1 MKVLRYMIKGIFPIA
16 WFLFLTM
23 LACHICIIDGEID
36 WLRVMLV
43 YGIPYGIPYMIFY
56 VPRWAGIS
64 GGIAVLAVEAIIGA
78 LFGFVIAIT
87 AVIKAFIYA
96 IGTPIQALRKRNL

>member
-43 YGIPYGIPYMIFY
+43 YGIPYGIPYMISMFQ
-56 VPRWAGIS
+56 
-64 GGIAVLAVEAIIGA
+64 GGLVYLVGS
-78 LFGFVIAIT
+78 L
-87 AVIKAFIYA
+87 Y
-96 IGTPIQALRKRNL
+96 